1 MKIVLLVLLCRYLGP
16 TCQML
21 RLKPDAK
28 YAQNSR
34 ISQILQEF
42 FLVN

>member
-1 MKIVLLVLLCRYLGP
+1 MNIAFYWYLGP
-16 TCQML
+16 TCQMFWPL